1 MARIVRGD
9 CRVQLPRARLA
20 RMQMSI
26 DPEPIDSSPV
36 SPAQA
41 HLEEQ
46 ALSRRWFY
54 PYRLPSG
61 RITPTSEGAAVDAIH
76 HTRLRMLDAELA
88 RTFGD
93 RCDGLTAI
101 DLACHQGW
109 FAAHLAQR
117 GFASVLGVD
126 ARAEHIA
133 DATLMRDLLEL
144 RKLAYLQSDVH
155 ALGAGALGSHDLV
168 LCFGLIYHLE
178 NPIGALR
185 MARALCRKLCL
196 IETQVAPGLAGWI
209 DYGSHQYV
217 RPLQGSFG
225 VIDETAET
233 HGPEAST
240 TGICLVPSL
249 DALLWIL
256 GKIGFD
262 RVEVLPVPT
271 DGYEQLLHHKR
282 VMVAAWV
289 D

>member
-1 MARIVRGD
+1 
-9 CRVQLPRARLA
+9 
-20 RMQMSI
+20 MQISI
-26 DPEPIDSSPV
+26 DPERADSRPLSPD
-36 SPAQA
+36 QA
-41 HLEEQ
+41 LMEEQ

-61 RITPTSEGAAVDAIH
+61 RITATSEGSAIDAIH
-76 HTRLRMLDAELA
+76 YTRLRMLDAQLA
-88 RTFGD
+88 RGFGG
-93 RCDGLTAI
+93 RCEPLRAI

-109 FAAHLAQR
+109 FAAQLAQR
-117 GFASVLGVD
+117 GFGSVLGVD

-133 DATLMRDLLEL
+133 DASLMRDLLDL
-144 RKLAYLQSDVH
+144 RTLAYLQSEVH
-155 ALGAGALGSHDLV
+155 ALDAGALGAHDLV

-178 NPIGALR
+178 NPVGALR
-185 MARALCRKLCL
+185 IARALCRKLCL
-196 IETQVAPGLAGWI
+196 IETQIAPGLGGWI
-209 DYGSHQYV
+209 DFGNHQYV

-262 RVEVLPVPT
+262 RVDVLPVPT

>member
-1 MARIVRGD
+1 M
-9 CRVQLPRARLA
+9 QLPIDATRLDTA
-20 RMQMSI
+20 
-26 DPEPIDSSPV
+26 
-36 SPAQA
+36 PAAASQA
-41 HLEEQ
+41 QLEEQ
-46 ALSRRWFY
+46 ALARRWFY
-54 PYRLPSG
+54 PYQLPSG
-61 RITPTSEGAAVDAIH
+61 CITPTSEGAAIDAIH
-76 HTRLRMLDAELA
+76 HTRLRMLEAELE
-88 RTFGD
+88 RGFGD
-93 RCDGLTAI
+93 RRDGLRAI

-117 GFASVLGVD
+117 GFGSVLGVD

-133 DATLMRDLLEL
+133 DATLMRDLLGL

-155 ALGAGALGSHDLV
+155 TLDAVALGSHDLV

-178 NPIGALR
+178 NPVGALR
-185 MARALCRKLCL
+185 IARALCRRLCL
-196 IETQVAPGLAGWI
+196 IETQIAPGLGGWI
-209 DYGSHQYV
+209 DYGNHRYV
-217 RPLQGSFG
+217 RPLHGSFG

-256 GKIGFD
+256 GKIGFS
-262 RVEVLPVPT
+262 RIEVLPVPT

-282 VMVAAWV
+282 VMVAAWI